1 MKHLFLSLLLLVATG
16 LHAQTAA
23 PTLDDPLTQ
32 KREVEL
38 SAKLRCLVCQNQSV
52 ADSHAGLAVDLR
64 NQVREQIAAGKTDEQ
79 IIKFMTDRYGDFVL
93 YEPPFKATT
102 ALLWGGPALLLLI
115 GAFVVARVVRG
126 RKNDG
131 SALLSDAERARADA
145 LLAAGESR
153 K

>member
-1 MKHLFLSLLLLVATG
+1 MRIFLLSLLLLAATG
-16 LHAQTAA
+16 LHAQNAV

-38 SAKLRCLVCQNQSV
+38 TSKLRCLVCQNQSI
-52 ADSHAGLAVDLR
+52 ADSHAGLAIDLR
-64 NQVREQIAAGKTDEQ
+64 NQVREQMAAGKTDEQ

-102 ALLWGGPALLLLI
+102 ALLWGGPGLLLLI
-115 GAFVVARVVRG
+115 GAFVAVRYVRG
-126 RKNDG
+126 RKRVS
-131 SALLSDAERARADA
+131 SAPLSDEERARADA